1 MPKKSQTDL
10 AAAMRSV
17 EKPAPPT
24 PLADSRTGASATAP
38 RSKPRGRKG
47 TRIVSGHFAIPVHR
61 QLRLIAVQEDRTLQD
76 LLAEAIND
84 LFAKRGIPP
93 VA

>member
-1 MPKKSQTDL
+1 MPKKSQPDL
-10 AAAMRSV
+10 ASAMRSM
-17 EKPAPPT
+17 EKPALPT
-24 PLADSRTGASATAP
+24 PLADSRAGSPDIAP
-38 RSKPRGRKG
+38 RQKPRSRQE

>member
-1 MPKKSQTDL
+1 MSKKSQTDL
-10 AAAMRSV
+10 AAAMRTM
-17 EKPAPPT
+17 EKPAPAASPAGGQ
-24 PLADSRTGASATAP
+24 ADLPGTAP
-38 RSKPRGRKG
+38 RSRRREG

-76 LLAEAIND
+76 LLTEAIND

>member
-1 MPKKSQTDL
+1 MPKKTQPDL
-10 AAAMRSV
+10 AAAMRNM
-17 EKPAPPT
+17 EEPT
-24 PLADSRTGASATAP
+24 PMAPAAAPVSAAQA
-38 RSKPRGRKG
+38 RRREG

-61 QLRLIAVQEDRTLQD
+61 QLRLLAVQEDRTLQD
-76 LLAEAIND
+76 LLAEAISD

>member
-10 AAAMRSV
+10 AAAMRTM
-17 EKPAPPT
+17 EKPGPAMPPDGSQAAP
-24 PLADSRTGASATAP
+24 ASTAP
-38 RSKPRGRKG
+38 KSRGREG
-47 TRIVSGHFAIPVHR
+47 TRIVSGHFASPVHR

-76 LLAEAIND
+76 LLTEAIND

>member
-1 MPKKSQTDL
+1 MPKKPKVDL

-17 EKPAPPT
+17 AKPAPATSPAAAGT
-24 PLADSRTGASATAP
+24 ASSEPRATA
-38 RSKPRGRKG
+38 RTREG
-47 TRIVSGHFAIPVHR
+47 TRIVAGHFAIPVHR